1 MVRSVAGAALL
12 VVLHLAQPEPAV
24 LSGTHTPGFVV
35 VGVNAS
41 FRLTR
46 RLNLTLFA
54 DNLTDGNYRWHGSGV
69 DRAGAS
75 VQRRTRYEF

>member
-1 MVRSVAGAALL
+1 MVQSVAGAALL
-12 VVLHLAQPEPAV
+12 VVLHFAQPESVV

-35 VGVNAS
+35 VGANTGV
-41 FRLTR
+41 RLPR

-54 DNLTDGNYRWHGSGV
+54 HNLTDRNYRWHGSGV
-69 DRAGAS
+69 DGVGAS